1 MSEETTDVREF
12 DVGDTVIYPHYGAGE
27 IVDEKT
33 IERDDEETDYFVID
47 ILLKQQT
54 VMLPKDEESDVGV
67 REPTEESKFIGHLE
81 EVSEEI
87 LELYDEVE
95 GEHPEKI
102 HRKTLQSMLD
112 DVRQGDLEIMMD
124 GLKKLHTRFL
134 DQELNVTEKR
144 FYDTAQ
150 QFIVG
155 ELMAIEEI
163 SKPDAY
169 DRLDEFLPNELP
181 ETVPEEEVEE
191 DEDEENDEE
200 DED

>member
-1 MSEETTDVREF
+1 MSDEFET
-12 DVGDTVIYPHYGAGE
+12 GDTIIYPHYGAGR
-27 IVDEKT
+27 IVEEKT
-33 IERDDEETDYFVID
+33 IERDGEEKDYYVIN

-54 VMLPKDEESDVGV
+54 VMLPKNEIEEVGV
-67 REPTEESKFIGHLE
+67 RTPTEESEFIERLE
-81 EVSEEI
+81 EVSDQV

-95 GEHPEKI
+95 GEHPDKI

-112 DVRQGDLEIMMD
+112 DVRQGDLDIMME

-155 ELMAIEEI
+155 ELMAIEDI
-163 SKPDAY
+163 SKSEAY

-181 ETVPEEEVEE
+181 ETPETEEEEE
-191 DEDEENDEE
+191 EAEAS
-200 DED
+200 

>member
-1 MSEETTDVREF
+1 MAEETEEAPEF

-27 IVDEKT
+27 IIEEKT

-54 VMLPKDEESDVGV
+54 VMLPQNEGEEVGV
-67 REPTEESKFIGHLE
+67 REPTEKDDFLE
-81 EVSEEI
+81 RLDEVSDEV
-87 LELYDEVE
+87 LVLYDEVE

-112 DVRQGDLEIMMD
+112 DVRQGDLETMMD

-155 ELMAIEEI
+155 ELMAVEDLSQSE
-163 SKPDAY
+163 AY
-169 DRLDEFLPNELP
+169 DRLDDFLPNELP
-181 ETVPEEEVEE
+181 EVEE
-191 DEDEENDEE
+191 DEEEEDNEEEND
-200 DED
+200 D

>member
-1 MSEETTDVREF
+1 MAEETEETIDF

-33 IERDDEETDYFVID
+33 IERDEEETDYFVID

-54 VMLPKDEESDVGV
+54 VMLPQDEGDEVGV
-67 REPTEESKFIGHLE
+67 RKPTEKDDFIERLE
-81 EVSEEI
+81 EVSDEV
-87 LELYDEVE
+87 LELYDEEE
-95 GEHPEKI
+95 GEHPDKI

-112 DVRQGDLEIMMD
+112 DVRQGDLDTMMD

-155 ELMAIEEI
+155 ELMAVENLTKSE
-163 SKPDAY
+163 AY
-169 DRLDEFLPNELP
+169 DRLDDFLPNELP
-181 ETVPEEEVEE
+181 EVET
-191 DEDEENDEE
+191 DEDGEENDEE
-200 DED
+200 DEEDED